1 METNGDDWEERI
13 ENPNCVKWVVMGKTW
28 KWGDNQGTVIAMLRY
43 FKGYNEEDEIDSFGI
58 KGASNAY
65 VWKP

>member
-1 METNGDDWEERI
+1 
-13 ENPNCVKWVVMGKTW
+13 MGKTW

-43 FKGYNEEDEIDSFGI
+43 FKGHNEEDEIDSFGI

-65 VWKP
+65 V

>member
-1 METNGDDWEERI
+1 
-13 ENPNCVKWVVMGKTW
+13 MGKTW

-65 VWKP
+65 V